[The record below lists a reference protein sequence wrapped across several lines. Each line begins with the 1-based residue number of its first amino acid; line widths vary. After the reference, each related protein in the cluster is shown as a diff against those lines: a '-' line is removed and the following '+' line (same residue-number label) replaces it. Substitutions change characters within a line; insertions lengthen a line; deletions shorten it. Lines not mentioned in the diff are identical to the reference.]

1 MKCNFVVGQQ
11 VVCINDKWP
20 EITLLGVLFPP
31 RVPMINEVLTISKI
45 EPSRFGDDGVYLQF
59 TEIPSIQSSQHVTAE
74 VTYTHTH
81 FAPLNMRETDISVF
95 KAMLTPAG
103 RIPVDA

>member
-11 VVCINDKWP
+11 VVCIDDDWP
-20 EITLLGVLFPP
+20 EVTLMGVLFPP
-31 RVPMINEVLTISKI
+31 RVPMLNEVLTITSIKPC
-45 EPSRFGDDGVYLQF
+45 ERGSNNVFLQF
-59 TEIPSIQSSQHVTAE
+59 AEIPVKQSSGPATAC
-74 VTYTHTH
+74 VGYTYRN
-81 FAPLNMRETDISVF
+81 FAPLKKRETDISVF